1 MLSRMF
7 KGDGQD
13 IRWDDRGE
21 ASSGG
26 RPKSILKRSKNA
38 KKVTFLLSA
47 EEEAKISSLE
57 SNGSEDYPFLSSSFD
72 RITNI
77 ATKVQRD
84 LDSVQLRLKSSS
96 QKFTDSESDGDSSF
110 EGAVAQE
117 EQRAVD
123 SSQEEVFRLSLSED
137 SLGAMM
143 IGPVM
148 LSPRNEVPQDTYAPT
163 ASATK
168 LDTKMEENQA
178 TSKGIQLALSTSI
191 FGASTV
197 DIAACGAPAAVA
209 AVAAPEAVAV
219 AQSELSEQGSK
230 ATQIYLSS
238 VDSSYFTP
246 PKIDAGTQTLAP
258 GLTRSVSAS
267 ALLFSADLGKSS
279 ILGSV
284 SLEKDLISNKMGGS
298 FIAGT
303 LTQGTQVSV
312 KSGINAIPT
321 DSDSGDDL
329 SELPDMLMAPPKPR
343 YRPSP
348 APNPFSAEAMRRVGQ
363 ALARQQRP
371 LEPKDCGSK

>member
-21 ASSGG
+21 SSSGG
-26 RPKSILKRSKNA
+26 RPRSILKRSKHA

-57 SNGSEDYPFLSSSFD
+57 SESSVDYPFLSSSFD

-84 LDSVQLRLKSSS
+84 LEDVQLRLESSS

-110 EGAVAQE
+110 EPTLSQE
-117 EQRAVD
+117 GHRTVE
-123 SSQEEVFRLSLSED
+123 SSQEEVFRLSMSED
-137 SLGAMM
+137 SLNAMM

-148 LSPRNEVPQDTYAPT
+148 LSPRNEVPQDTHAPT

-168 LDTKMEENQA
+168 LDAKVAANQA

-191 FGASTV
+191 FGASSESVT
-197 DIAACGAPAAVA
+197 AVS
-209 AVAAPEAVAV
+209 APEAVAA

-230 ATQIYLSS
+230 ATQIDLSS

-246 PKIDAGTQTLAP
+246 PKVDAGTQTLAP

-267 ALLFSADLGKSS
+267 ALLFSADFCKSS

-298 FIAGT
+298 FMAGT
-303 LTQGTQVSV
+303 STQGTQVSV

-329 SELPDMLMAPPKPR
+329 SELPDMPMAPPKPR
-343 YRPSP
+343 HRPNP

-371 LEPKDCGSK
+371 LDSMERGKR